1 MAYADAKNIPY
12 VILIGGD
19 EIASGELT
27 LKDMQSGE
35 QKKLTVLGILELL
48 K

>member
-1 MAYADAKNIPY
+1 M
-12 VILIGGD
+12 LIGGD

-35 QKKLTVLGILELL
+35 QKKMTALAIMDLL

>member
-1 MAYADAKNIPY
+1 MPMPRIFL

-35 QKKLTVLGILELL
+35 QKKLTVLGIMDLL